1 MNLRWCRLLMAS
13 LCCTVNG
20 TSLEGSQRA
29 ASLASPIL
37 LAYHWCVTSRTVIGT
52 AAGATADLTL
62 QCRCVGPVDET
73 FMYFSTM
80 WHLWGMTL
88 VTGLSCIPGSE
99 LECVT
104 ETKCKLT
111 YSFEGIP
118 YNRWV
123 PQQVCD
129 CVRKSSGPTRIS
141 TGFLPKFRPGSE
153 NFSVTTMIDEID
165 FK

>member
-104 ETKCKLT
+104 ETKCKLAT
-111 YSFEGIP
+111 HLREFLTTDGSHSKSVIVFG
-118 YNRWV
+118 NRLDL
-123 PQQVCD
+123 P
-129 CVRKSSGPTRIS
+129 
-141 TGFLPKFRPGSE
+141 GFLQD
-153 NFSVTTMIDEID
+153 FSPNSDLDLKT
-165 FK
+165 FL